1 MRVVNTTYKQD
12 IYYSVD
18 FPMYPGAFFG
28 EESFLLNCSRSSRT
42 FLAMKDVTVCVV
54 DRALFESVEIF
65 QPAIDQLVIEVAT
78 RLQVIR
84 KTNQITV
91 LLIISI
97 DNHFC

>member
-1 MRVVNTTYKQD
+1 MRVVNTTCKQD

-28 EESFLLNCSRSSRT
+28 EEFFLLNCSRSSRT

-78 RLQVIR
+78 RLQVIDE
-84 KTNQITV
+84 KTTNQIT
-91 LLIISI
+91 S
-97 DNHFC
+97 DNIR